1 MNNKKKAPEIIVREG
16 KPRAV
21 ILEIDEYE
29 EILERLEDL
38 EDLKMLREMRSKPLH
53 FRKIEEFLREHNS
66 GV

>member
-1 MNNKKKAPEIIVREG
+1 MNNKKRTPEIIVREG

-38 EDLKMLREMRSKPLH
+38 EDLKMLREMRTSPLH
-53 FRKIEEFLREHNS
+53 FRKIEEFLREYNP